1 MQVMKIKKS
10 HVYIAIAV
18 LLLFLI
24 GFYVSK
30 QNYNTL
36 SNDIPRPSISP
47 SAESLPISLKQKNV
61 LNTTAFYTFIGQVS
75 KLTDTTI
82 EIKSDDTTTLPNFSI
97 LDTTDYY
104 ELVDTQPQKTDKSRI
119 TVSSNV
125 DLTANYNFKT
135 KLWTLNRITLLPPPP
150 SITP

>member
-1 MQVMKIKKS
+1 MKIKKS

-24 GFYVSK
+24 SFYVSK
-30 QNYNTL
+30 QNYNTP
-36 SNDIPRPSISP
+36 SNDIPRPPISP

-75 KLTDTTI
+75 KLTDTTL
-82 EIKSDDTTTLPNFSI
+82 EIKSDDTNTLPSFSI

-104 ELVDTQPQKTDKSRI
+104 ELVNTQPQKTDKSRI

>member
-1 MQVMKIKKS
+1 MKIKKS